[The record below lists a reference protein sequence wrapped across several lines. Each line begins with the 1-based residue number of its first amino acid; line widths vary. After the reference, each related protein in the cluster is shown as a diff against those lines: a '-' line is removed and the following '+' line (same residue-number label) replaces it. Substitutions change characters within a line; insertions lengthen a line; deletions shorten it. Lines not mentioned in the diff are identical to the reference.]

1 MRTNKTEK
9 NFFFNKNERI
19 FLVIEQRRYQLKHT
33 KESKYLISGT
43 NANTHTHRA
52 HTHTHTRAFKICSVK
67 RFLYSLNYKC
77 VTIKTLFTQKW
88 HGAFINEGKN
98 YKCEVHVT

>member
-9 NFFFNKNERI
+9 KLNKNERI

-43 NANTHTHRA
+43 HANTYTHRA
-52 HTHTHTRAFKICSVK
+52 HTHKQTRAFKICSVK
-67 RFLYSLNYKC
+67 RF
-77 VTIKTLFTQKW
+77 
-88 HGAFINEGKN
+88 FIFFEL
-98 YKCEVHVT
+98 

>member
-9 NFFFNKNERI
+9 KIFNKKERI

-77 VTIKTLFTQKW
+77 VTIKTLFTQK
-88 HGAFINEGKN
+88 
-98 YKCEVHVT
+98 

>member
-9 NFFFNKNERI
+9 KIDKNERI

-43 NANTHTHRA
+43 NANTHA
-52 HTHTHTRAFKICSVK
+52 QGTHTYTHTC
-67 RFLYSLNYKC
+67 L
-77 VTIKTLFTQKW
+77 
-88 HGAFINEGKN
+88 
-98 YKCEVHVT
+98 